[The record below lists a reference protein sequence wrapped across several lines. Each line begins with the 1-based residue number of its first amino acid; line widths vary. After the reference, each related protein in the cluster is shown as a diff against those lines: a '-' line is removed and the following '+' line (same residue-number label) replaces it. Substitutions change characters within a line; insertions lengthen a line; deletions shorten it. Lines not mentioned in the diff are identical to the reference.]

1 MADEIKKQYSEETLK
16 ILGQLRLFDDDFMT
30 KVFDENIEATELL
43 LNIIL
48 ERNDMEVIK
57 VEKQEVQKE
66 MKNPLVGGRG
76 IRLDIYA
83 KDSEGLVYDI
93 EVQRSDAG
101 ADVHRARFISAMLD
115 SRMLKEGQDFS
126 EINESYVIFI
136 VENDVMGAD
145 IPIYHADR
153 VIRETGEVFGD
164 GNHIVYVNGSY
175 EGENPIGKLM
185 HDFRCYNADDM
196 YYSELAKQV
205 RFYKDTEKGRD
216 IMCKIIEEYGD
227 KRAEVTRIE
236 TMVNDIK
243 NLMESLNLTLE
254 QALSA
259 IKVSDADRA
268 VLVKRF

>member
-1 MADEIKKQYSEETLK
+1 MDNIVKKQYSEETLK
-16 ILGQLRLFDDDFMT
+16 ILEQLRLFDDDFMT
-30 KVFDENIEATELL
+30 MVFDENIEATELL

-76 IRLDIYA
+76 VRLDIYA

-101 ADVHRARFISAMLD
+101 ADVHRARFNSAMLD
-115 SRMLKEGQDFS
+115 VRMLKEGQDFS

-136 VENDVMGAD
+136 TQGDVVGTGL
-145 IPIYHADR
+145 PIYHADR
-153 VIRETGEVFGD
+153 VFRETKESFGD

-196 YYSELAKQV
+196 FYSKLADQV
-205 RFYKDTEKGRD
+205 RFYKDTEKGRE
-216 IMCKIIEEYGD
+216 IMCKVIEDYGD
-227 KRAEVTRIE
+227 KRAEATRIE
-236 TMVNDIK
+236 TMFDSIK
-243 NLMESLNLTLE
+243 NLMESMKWSAE
-254 QALSA
+254 QAMNA
-259 IKVSDADRA
+259 MQISDSDRA
-268 VLVKRF
+268 ILVKRF